1 MRLDER
7 RYSPDL
13 QRRLAETAAAAQSFE
28 QAAATAKGW
37 ADVTLSPR
45 HLGRVVEAIGAELVG
60 ERDAE
65 VEEFV
70 HHRRG
75 PEGSDP
81 GHELAAVFVD
91 GGRIQTRE
99 EGRGVGVHGPR
110 WREDKVARLQTMT
123 TGCHSEDPCP
133 EPPACFG
140 DIGKL
145 ERFLGDE
152 EPREKQAPV
161 KETLAA
167 EAATRWQPEPLAR
180 TCVATMRS
188 IDHFRWMVMAEAKR
202 RHFSTAKKRAFV
214 ADGAAYNWTM
224 HAGQFPDFVPILD
237 FLHLA
242 GYLYAAAKASDPAT
256 VAERYRR
263 WVRDAWQGRCADV
276 LAELR
281 RALADAGH
289 GNETLAD
296 EHPWRPVHKAANY
309 LANHAD
315 KTDYPRYRREGL
327 PCTSSL
333 IESQIK
339 EFNARLKGTEKFWN
353 ESHAES
359 MLQIIAWGLREDGP
373 TLRDHMSSRP
383 GCIFRRRSSER
394 ESTASPQLAT

>member
-7 RYSPDL
+7 SYSPDL
-13 QRRLAETAAAAQSFE
+13 QRRLAETTAASKSFE
-28 QAAATAKGW
+28 QAAALVRCW
-37 ADVTLSPR
+37 ADLTLSSR
-45 HLGRVVEAIGAELVG
+45 HLGRVVEAIGAELV
-60 ERDAE
+60 EKRDAE

-70 HHRRG
+70 HYRRG
-75 PEGSDP
+75 PDGPDP
-81 GHELAAVFVD
+81 GHGLAAVFVD

-99 EGRGVGVHGPR
+99 EGRGVGVHGR
-110 WREDKVARLQTMT
+110 SWREDKIARLQTMT
-123 TGCHSEDPCP
+123 TQCHSEDPCP

-140 DIGKL
+140 DVGKL
-145 ERFLGDE
+145 ERFLGDG
-152 EPREKQAPV
+152 EPQEKQAPEE
-161 KETLAA
+161 ETAGAA
-167 EAATRWQPEPLAR
+167 PRWQPEPSVR

-202 RHFSTAKKRAFV
+202 RHFYAAKKRAFV
-214 ADGAAYNWTM
+214 ADGASYNWTL

-263 WVRDAWQGRCADV
+263 WVRDAWQGRGADV

-281 RALADAGH
+281 RALADAGL
-289 GNETLAD
+289 GDETLAD
-296 EHPWRPVHKAANY
+296 EHPQRPVQKAANY

-353 ESHAES
+353 ESNAES
-359 MLQIIAWGLREDGP
+359 MLQIIAWGLRDDGP
-373 TLRDHMSSRP
+373 TLRDHLANRP
-383 GCIFRRRSSER
+383 GCVFRRRSGT
-394 ESTASPQLAT
+394 ESTASLHSVA